1 MSQLRA
7 SGAAGMLICPSA
19 PWAPWWHLL
28 RSGICWA
35 LDVAGVVALATLRTL
50 YPARPSKQSIPAV
63 TGYLPSGSAAGPEGP
78 SREETRSLEALR
90 GRASPHAGRA
100 PLGAASCWTLR
111 RCA

>member
-35 LDVAGVVALATLRTL
+35 LDVAGVVALVAGMIWG
-50 YPARPSKQSIPAV
+50 SKLGVQF
-63 TGYLPSGSAAGPEGP
+63 
-78 SREETRSLEALR
+78 SLTTIALR
-90 GRASPHAGRA
+90 ALPVVILGGLTSVPGAIIGGLIIGVGEKPDAFEPFHPDRIVGRI
-100 PLGAASCWTLR
+100 LGM
-111 RCA
+111 